1 MCLTIARVAERELDA
16 ALRRVP
22 VVVLLGPRQSGK
34 STVVRRMAVVRG
46 DAARYLD
53 AGRPADERRLQAA
66 ASYLHAVGPGLV
78 VIDDA
83 YRVPRVF
90 EAVREVIDERR
101 ARGAPSG
108 HFVLVGGAASELLP
122 HAAPLGDRVAQVQMR
137 PLLADEAGAAGVA
150 LDELWLRGGL
160 PASVTVDG
168 AGASVRW
175 RQELIRSCLDR
186 DVRRC
191 APRLP
196 ADKIGRLWSML
207 AHAQGAPLNRNL
219 LAASL
224 EVSPAAVQRYLA
236 LLVELLLVRRLPAWR
251 GDVGMR
257 LVCGWCAPR
266 RSTCVTAG
274 CCTRCWTSET
284 RSACSGIHWPRQAGT
299 GSWSST

>member
-83 YRVPRVF
+83 YRVPQVF

-108 HFVLVGGAASELLP
+108 QFVLVGGAASELLP
-122 HAAPLGDRVAQVQMR
+122 HAARLGDRVVQVEMR

-168 AGASVRW
+168 A
-175 RQELIRSCLDR
+175 RS
-186 DVRRC
+186 
-191 APRLP
+191 
-196 ADKIGRLWSML
+196 
-207 AHAQGAPLNRNL
+207 
-219 LAASL
+219 
-224 EVSPAAVQRYLA
+224 
-236 LLVELLLVRRLPAWR
+236 
-251 GDVGMR
+251 
-257 LVCGWCAPR
+257 
-266 RSTCVTAG
+266 
-274 CCTRCWTSET
+274 
-284 RSACSGIHWPRQAGT
+284 
-299 GSWSST
+299 